1 MEQGEEELETASRSL
16 GSPPSLTAPDPPD
29 GASQEEPGQATDA
42 PETSVTHS
50 STELTQRCQAGDPG
64 HSLDQLLQDP
74 AYRHLLKQHERACK
88 AAVPLP
94 LLRLMQEEALV
105 ILGETLKDYRRSL
118 ARGHPLVSAV
128 EQRLQ
133 ELRGRLG
140 PPQPRAVPPPAPQPP
155 APPSNKALSP

>member
-1 MEQGEEELETASRSL
+1 MELWGGVSRGFGCWGL
-16 GSPPSLTAPDPPD
+16 W
-29 GASQEEPGQATDA
+29 
-42 PETSVTHS
+42 
-50 STELTQRCQAGDPG
+50 
-64 HSLDQLLQDP
+64 
-74 AYRHLLKQHERACK
+74 RHL
-88 AAVPLP
+88 PG
-94 LLRLMQEEALV
+94 LLGGCGGWESPEDLGGHGGLEALGPLDASWGV
-105 ILGETLKDYRRSL
+105 AAGSEGIYHPPAPPDYRRSL